1 MIRKLFFLWL
11 ILELMG
17 ACGEKETTKPSD
29 FPEMEN
35 GQMMLV
41 CSEGNFRWGNA
52 EAGLVN
58 LRTGK
63 SEWKAFSRK
72 NNRPLGDVLQS
83 AAFWDGLLWLVVN
96 NSGRLEGL
104 DVADFSLKKTIT
116 GFTSPRFLYP
126 VSAEKAYVSDLY
138 ASGISILKKGE
149 NKPSGKIEVPG
160 WTEEMLLSK
169 GRIWVVCREQEYL
182 LGIDPI
188 NDRVSDTLFLPGKA
202 RSICAGPNGKIW
214 ISFEEGMESP
224 PGVFLQDPDSSSA
237 EKFWFFE
244 NFGPVP
250 DRLSASISGD
260 SLFFI
265 CGVPCRIK
273 TAETSVFRYP
283 IGNGNWY
290 GLTWDAKRKS
300 IWASD
305 ALDYQQASR
314 IVEFDYEGKLLQEL
328 KGGFISS
335 RFYFW

>member
-17 ACGEKETTKPSD
+17 ACGEKETPKPSD

-83 AAFWDGLLWLVVN
+83 AALWDGLLWLVVN

-138 ASGISILKKGE
+138 ASGISILKRGE

-160 WTEEMLLSK
+160 WTEEMLISK
-169 GRIWVVCREQEYL
+169 GRIWVVCREREYL

-188 NDRVSDTLFLPGKA
+188 SDRISDTIFLPGKA
-202 RSICAGPNGKIW
+202 RSICAGPNEKIW
-214 ISFEEGMESP
+214 VSFEEGFETA
-224 PGVFLQDPDSSSA
+224 PGIVLLNPETKEIEQ
-237 EKFWFFE
+237 FWYNE
-244 NFGPVP
+244 NRDAVP
-250 DRLSASISGD
+250 DRLVSGPD
-260 SLFFI
+260 GDTLYFLNK
-265 CGVPCRIK
+265 GLCRF
-273 TAETSVFRYP
+273 AQGNFFRYP
-283 IGNGNWY
+283 LEAGNLY
-290 GLTWDAKRKS
+290 GLGLDPIRKELWISDAK
-300 IWASD
+300 
-305 ALDYQQASR
+305 DYQQQSR
-314 IVEFDYEGKLLQEL
+314 ILRMDVDGNKIQEYQ
-328 KGGFISS
+328 GGFISS